1 MLCEI
6 PTLADIYRTI
16 KNPALI
22 VLKDKA
28 PVEKKWQN
36 TTFDDTQS
44 VEYQRKLK
52 RSTNIGTVL
61 GERSGGLCT
70 IDCDT
75 DPFLKWS
82 LEHNLELAGSLRV
95 VGARAAQIYFY
106 VEGDRPTKV
115 YALKVYKTSPLA
127 VGAKHPPDKQGMVT
141 IGEFRAEGGQS
152 VLVGI
157 HPESKRPYHWPID
170 NPPITIAFDR
180 IVWHPDIDLPWAS
193 HADGAKSHSTSFGGN
208 GNGDHEAD
216 EGGNEALQEAMK
228 IVTIDFLWKYFGFP
242 PRVDANGHPL
252 NPGLLLSVTT
262 TTSSTI
268 RSRFTLTRKQANKPL
283 RISTLPIR
291 RRSRATPT
299 SSSGSQLK
307 TPAKHF
313 FLSWRSRRH

>member
-1 MLCEI
+1 MNEI

-52 RSTNIGTVL
+52 RSTNIGIVL

-157 HPESKRPYHWPID
+157 HP
-170 NPPITIAFDR
+170 
-180 IVWHPDIDLPWAS
+180 DI
-193 HADGAKSHSTSFGGN
+193 
-208 GNGDHEAD
+208 
-216 EGGNEALQEAMK
+216 
-228 IVTIDFLWKYFGFP
+228 
-242 PRVDANGHPL
+242 
-252 NPGLLLSVTT
+252 
-262 TTSSTI
+262 
-268 RSRFTLTRKQANKPL
+268 
-283 RISTLPIR
+283 
-291 RRSRATPT
+291 
-299 SSSGSQLK
+299 K
-307 TPAKHF
+307 TPIPLAD
-313 FLSWRSRRH
+313 